1 MSSEREALLERFR
14 AGLLSRIER
23 VEALLGE
30 VDASAPRSA
39 APREA
44 LGELHTLKGE
54 GRMLGLTALA
64 ELTHAL
70 EGQLAHDGSA
80 PVAFRALD
88 AMRRALSATVEAEV
102 GDAVLRAVKL
112 ELDEAHVPLN
122 GDGEASE
129 EQGSDPEGAGNGAAV
144 ARSESNGAAAAAE
157 PGRGRGRR
165 FVQVDAASIDALC
178 ERLAELSAD
187 FGRLRSATL
196 GLLPGSTV
204 GARARAGLLE
214 DFARVGA
221 VVSDSTTR
229 AWGLRLVPVEPML
242 RELRR
247 HARLLAA
254 EAQKAVSVRIEARGV
269 ELERNVLDQ
278 AWDSLLHLVQ
288 NAVDHGL
295 EPEDERGD
303 KAPVGALLLSAQAAG
318 ASVVLTVEDD
328 GRGIDPDEVRRAA
341 VRSGRYGA
349 SGPDASDEEILDLV
363 FEDGFSTRQE
373 VSTLSGR
380 GVGLSVVRRQ
390 VEGLGGTVHVASTR
404 GEGTRFVLTV
414 PFTITKERS
423 LVVGVGSGLFGFPA
437 RIVRAVLGA
446 HELPAPT
453 ADRRHVLRFG
463 DETMPLVSLSR
474 ALELGSASKDTAAIV
489 LELSG
494 RRFGVG
500 VPSIVGDSELI
511 RRPAD
516 ALLGTLTGVA
526 ATALLEDGR
535 LVLML
540 DLAFLHRALRE
551 AGARPNPIAPAP
563 AGPRRRR
570 VLVADDSPV
579 VCQLV
584 QEILVS
590 AGYAVEVVHD
600 GTDAIAAIR
609 EREPDLVMS
618 DVEMPKMG
626 GFDLLSE
633 IRKRTQKL
641 PVIML
646 TTRGSVEDRQRATEL
661 GANAYLLK
669 TGFKSQQLLDLVTR
683 FLPTTTA
690 AADTKAHAR

>member
-1 MSSEREALLERFR
+1 VSSEREALLERFR

-30 VDASAPRSA
+30 IDTASPRAA

-54 GRMLGLTALA
+54 GRMLGLTELA

-70 EGQLAHDGSA
+70 EGQLGHDGAA

-88 AMRRALSATVEAEV
+88 AMRRALSATVEAAV
-102 GDAVLRAVKL
+102 GDAVLRAVRL
-112 ELDEAHVPLN
+112 EIESAPLPTN
-122 GDGEASE
+122 GG
-129 EQGSDPEGAGNGAAV
+129 GDPEHASGPNGNGRGAA
-144 ARSESNGAAAAAE
+144 RPESNGSATADE
-157 PGRGRGRR
+157 TGRGRGRR
-165 FVQVDAASIDALC
+165 FVQVDAAAIDTLC

-187 FGRLRSATL
+187 FGRLRASTL
-196 GLLPGSTV
+196 ALLPGSTV
-204 GARARAGLLE
+204 GARSRASLLE
-214 DFARVGA
+214 HFAQVSA

-229 AWGLRLVPVEPML
+229 AWGLRLVPVEPVL

-247 HARLLAA
+247 HARLLAS
-254 EAQKAVSVRIEARGV
+254 EAGKAVSVRIEARGV

-295 EPEDERGD
+295 EAEDERGD
-303 KAPVGALLLSAQAAG
+303 KAPVGSLVISAQAAG
-318 ASVVLTVEDD
+318 PSVVLTVEDD
-328 GRGIDPDEVRRAA
+328 GRGIDPQDLRRTAA
-341 VRSGRYGA
+341 RTGRF
-349 SGPDASDEEILDLV
+349 GPTGPEASDEEILDLV
-363 FEDGFSTRQE
+363 FEDGFSTREE

-390 VEGLGGTVHVASTR
+390 VEGLGGSVRVQSTP

-423 LVVGVGSGLFGFPA
+423 LVVGVGSALFGFPA

-446 HELPAPT
+446 HEIPPPT
-453 ADRRHVLRFG
+453 PDRRSVLRFE
-463 DETMPLVSLSR
+463 DETMPLVSLAR
-474 ALELGSASKDTAAIV
+474 AMELPTTTKDTAAIV

-494 RRFGVG
+494 RHFGVG
-500 VPSIVGDSELI
+500 VPLIVGDSELI

-516 ALLGTLTGVA
+516 ALLGTLTGIA
-526 ATALLEDGR
+526 ATALLDDGR

-540 DLAFLHRALRE
+540 DLVFLLRVLRE
-551 AGARPNPIAPAP
+551 TGARPSPAVSTP
-563 AGPRRRR
+563 SVRRRR

-584 QEILVS
+584 KEILVS
-590 AGYAVEVVHD
+590 AGYSVEVVHD
-600 GTDAIAAIR
+600 GTDALAVIR

-618 DVEMPKMG
+618 DMEMPKMNG
-626 GFDLLSE
+626 LDLLAE
-633 IRKRTQKL
+633 IRRRTQKL

-669 TGFKSQQLLDLVTR
+669 TGFKSQALLDLVTR
-683 FLPTTTA
+683 FLPA
-690 AADTKAHAR
+690 ASLDAETSTR

>member
-1 MSSEREALLERFR
+1 VSSEREALLERFR

-23 VEALLGE
+23 VEVMLGE
-30 VDASAPRSA
+30 LDDGTPA

-54 GRMLGLTALA
+54 GRMLGLTELA

-70 EGQLAHDGSA
+70 EGRLAHDAST

-88 AMRRALSATVEAEV
+88 AMRRSLSATIEAAV
-102 GDAVLRAVKL
+102 GDAVLRAVRL
-112 ELDEAHVPLN
+112 ELEETPAATN
-122 GDGEASE
+122 GGGDAEHESE
-129 EQGSDPEGAGNGAAV
+129 PNGGGNGAARTDTNGAAV
-144 ARSESNGAAAAAE
+144 ADDTARS
-157 PGRGRGRR
+157 RGRR
-165 FVQVDAASIDALC
+165 FVQVDAAAIDTLC

-187 FGRLRSATL
+187 FGRLRAATL
-196 GLLPGSTV
+196 GLLPGAAV
-204 GARARAGLLE
+204 GARARAALLE

-221 VVSDSTTR
+221 VVTDSTTR
-229 AWGLRLVPVEPML
+229 AWGLRLVPVEPVL

-247 HARLLAA
+247 HARLLAS
-254 EAQKAVSVRIEARGV
+254 EAGKAVAVRIEARGV

-278 AWDSLLHLVQ
+278 VWDSLLHLVQ

-295 EPEDERGD
+295 ETEEERGD
-303 KAPVGALLLSAQAAG
+303 KAPVGSLSIAAQAAG
-318 ASVVLTVEDD
+318 PSVMLTVEDD
-328 GRGIDPDEVRRAA
+328 GRGIDPDEIRRAA
-341 VRSGRYGA
+341 VRTGRFGPG
-349 SGPDASDEEILDLV
+349 GPDASDEELLELV
-363 FEDGFSTRQE
+363 FEDGFTTRDE
-373 VSTLSGR
+373 VSSLSGR

-390 VEGLGGTVHVASTR
+390 VEGLGGSVRIQSR
-404 GEGTRFVLTV
+404 PGEGTRFVLTV

-453 ADRRHVLRFG
+453 SDRRHVLRFG

-474 ALELGSASKDTAAIV
+474 ALELSGASKDTTAIV

-500 VPSIVGDSELI
+500 VPRIVGDSELI

-526 ATALLEDGR
+526 ATALLDDGR

-540 DLAFLHRALRE
+540 DLNFLQRALRE
-551 AGARPNPIAPAP
+551 AGARPTPHAVPL
-563 AGPRRRR
+563 AGLRRRR

-590 AGYAVEVVHD
+590 AGYTVEIVHD
-600 GTDAIAAIR
+600 GTDALAAIKL
-609 EREPDLVMS
+609 EEPDLVMS

-626 GFDLLSE
+626 GLDLLAE
-633 IRKRTQKL
+633 IRRRTQKL

-669 TGFKSQQLLDLVTR
+669 TGFKSQALLDLVTR
-683 FLPTTTA
+683 FLPGAPAEAKTP
-690 AADTKAHAR
+690 AR

>member
-1 MSSEREALLERFR
+1 VSSEREALLERFR

-23 VEALLGE
+23 VETLLGE
-30 VDASAPRSA
+30 GEAPA
-39 APREA
+39 GGAPREA

-54 GRMLGLTALA
+54 GRMLGLSELA

-70 EGQLAHDGSA
+70 EGRLAHDGAA
-80 PVAFRALD
+80 PVALRALD
-88 AMRRALSATVEAEV
+88 AMRRSLSETVEAEV
-102 GDAVLRAVKL
+102 GDAVLRAVRL
-112 ELDEAHVPLN
+112 ELDAYVAPTN
-122 GDGEASE
+122 GDIDPEH
-129 EQGSDPEGAGNGAAV
+129 GSDTNGASNGGRAGAGTTQPETTGAA
-144 ARSESNGAAAAAE
+144 
-157 PGRGRGRR
+157 PGDETGRARGRR
-165 FVQVDAASIDALC
+165 FIQVDAASVDALC

-187 FGRLRSATL
+187 FGRLRATTL
-196 GLLPGSTV
+196 GLLPGSAV

-221 VVSDSTTR
+221 VVTDSTTR
-229 AWGLRLVPVEPML
+229 AWSLRLVPVEPVL

-247 HARLLAA
+247 HARLLAS
-254 EAQKAVSVRIEARGV
+254 EAGKAIAVRIEARGV

-278 AWDSLLHLVQ
+278 VWDSLLHLVQ

-295 EPEDERGD
+295 EPEEDREG
-303 KAPVGALLLSAQAAG
+303 KAPVGSLLIAAQAAG
-318 ASVVLTVEDD
+318 PNVVLSVEDD
-328 GRGIDPDEVRRAA
+328 GRGIDPDDLRRTAA
-341 VRSGRYGA
+341 RTGRFGLA
-349 SGPDASDEEILDLV
+349 GPDASDEEILDLV
-363 FEDGFSTRQE
+363 FEDGFSTREE
-373 VSTLSGR
+373 VSSLSGR

-390 VEGLGGTVHVASTR
+390 VEGLGGTVRVQSTP
-404 GEGTRFVLTV
+404 GEGTRFILTV

-423 LVVGVGSGLFGFPA
+423 LVVAVGSGLFGFPA

-446 HELPAPT
+446 HELPAPG
-453 ADRRHVLRFG
+453 ADRKPVLRFDG
-463 DETMPLVSLSR
+463 ETMPLVSLAR
-474 ALELGSASKDTAAIV
+474 ALELGNAARDTAAVV

-494 RRFGVG
+494 RRFGVT
-500 VPSIVGDSELI
+500 VAAIVGDSELI

-526 ATALLEDGR
+526 ATALLDDGR

-540 DLAFLHRALRE
+540 ELGFLLRSLRE
-551 AGARPNPIAPAP
+551 TSARPSPLAPVP

-590 AGYAVEVVHD
+590 AGYTVELVHD
-600 GTDAIAAIR
+600 GTEALAAIQQQ
-609 EREPDLVMS
+609 EPDLVMS
-618 DVEMPKMG
+618 DMEMPKMG
-626 GFDLLSE
+626 GLELLAE
-633 IRKRTQKL
+633 IRRKSQKL

-669 TGFKSQQLLDLVTR
+669 TGFKNQALLDLVTR
-683 FLPTTTA
+683 FLPTA
-690 AADTKAHAR
+690 VDAKSHAR